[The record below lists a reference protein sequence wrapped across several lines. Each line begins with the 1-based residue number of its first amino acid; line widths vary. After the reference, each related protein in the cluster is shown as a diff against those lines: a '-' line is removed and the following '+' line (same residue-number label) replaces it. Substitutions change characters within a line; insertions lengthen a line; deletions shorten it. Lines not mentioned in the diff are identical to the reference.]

1 MKNYAVCHTVPAA
14 GGKEKN
20 TPPTLSSQPT
30 KDQAKNIRSLL
41 SACKVCQDIARQAI
55 QEGSGYRQAM
65 KNGADGMDG
74 VDEQQGL
81 PRRIV
86 LTGFRATGKT
96 AVGKALARLTGFRFL
111 DTDQELCQRMG
122 CSVAETVKQHGWP
135 YFREQEQDLLAELP
149 CWQKTIIATGGG
161 AILHQKEWQELHRG
175 SFVVW
180 LRTDLATT
188 LSRLALDQQT
198 AEQRPALTGGM
209 GRQEDAQDPAK
220 EISAVLAARE
230 PLYRAGSDLVLDTEG
245 KTPEK
250 LAGEIYGRIS

>member
-1 MKNYAVCHTVPAA
+1 
-14 GGKEKN
+14 
-20 TPPTLSSQPT
+20 
-30 KDQAKNIRSLL
+30 
-41 SACKVCQDIARQAI
+41 
-55 QEGSGYRQAM
+55 M

-81 PRRIV
+81 PCRIV

-111 DTDQELCQRMG
+111 DTDQELCERMG
-122 CSVAETVKQHGWP
+122 CSVAESVRQHGWP

-161 AILHQKEWQELHRG
+161 AILHHNEWQELRQS

-188 LSRLALDQQT
+188 LSRLALDQKT
-198 AEQRPALTGGM
+198 AAQRPALVGGI
-209 GRQEDAQDPAK
+209 GRQEGEQDPAK
-220 EISAVLAARE
+220 EISAVLAERE
-230 PLYRAGSDLVLDTEG
+230 PLYRAGSDIVLNTER
-245 KTPEK
+245 KTPEE
-250 LAGEIYGRIS
+250 LAGEIYGQL